1 MTNSI
6 KKSTVFKGF
15 LALSLLAMIGC
26 GKKEDTTENN
36 ENKEPVI
43 TENTPTE
50 EPEEEPFTGLNI
62 VDSVV
67 VDENGEV
74 TEQPAGGENASGSQS
89 SSGNSSQSQS
99 GSGETSQSG
108 NSGSGSESS
117 GTGSENSGSGSGSDN
132 QGGGESSGSEQG
144 SGSSEGGGTDTE
156 VDDGAVGTGGL

>member
-15 LALSLLAMIGC
+15 LTLSLLAMIGC

-89 SSGNSSQSQS
+89 SSGNSSQSQPS
-99 GSGETSQSG
+99 GGETSQSG

-117 GTGSENSGSGSGSDN
+117 GSGNGSDSQSGS
-132 QGGGESSGSEQG
+132 ESSGSEQG
-144 SGSSEGGGTDTE
+144 SGSSEGGSDTE